1 MEYDRLYKILPDFPY
16 KWNYDQV
23 GLWLEFIGL
32 PQINHQF
39 SFLLIKIIIYLI
51 HRNIKSRRFLFGSI
65 E

>member
-32 PQINHQF
+32 P
-39 SFLLIKIIIYLI
+39 
-51 HRNIKSRRFLFGSI
+51 
-65 E
+65 